1 MALPCWVTA
10 PTPAA
15 TDGERLRNS
24 SSWLLAIAAAAHPAC
39 PAWNRAWRLACDV
52 GPPLAAYGP
61 QCDNGA
67 LSPQDASVCDAF
79 YAPLLLPQPPPPAP
93 APLVYVP
100 TLCLP
105 AFAQHVLPRVPA
117 ASRLVLVSGLADW
130 GPARVFGRGS
140 EPAGR
145 AACEALL
152 RDARVLAW
160 WAEMLDFGLQEGGG
174 VAGKGP
180 HALPLGVDLHTLAFK
195 PSERPAWGPPQAPLR
210 QAAALWAAAA
220 AARHAD
226 PRVYVCWGI
235 RNRRRLAVS
244 EAAAAHPSVYAADPS
259 APGTLLRTDF
269 WARTGAHEW
278 CACVQGYG
286 RDCHRT
292 WEVLAL
298 GGGVVVED
306 MPFTRRALEGLPA
319 VFLGSGAGE
328 EGGSSGGSS
337 GAGGGVGGS
346 ERSGAAGGGSAAAA
360 ATAARA
366 PQPPPRGTFSRPWQE
381 LGAVLP
387 RLAQARVQAR
397 GSGACCPGLARL
409 AAAAGGSG
417 SGSSDS
423 SSGGS
428 SGGAETRAP
437 AALLGALAQAL
448 VAGAEGQAE
457 AAAEAGAP
465 PLQPPAGV
473 HALLLARPWLEA
485 MRRSAHRA

>member
-1 MALPCWVTA
+1 M
-10 PTPAA
+10 
-15 TDGERLRNS
+15 
-24 SSWLLAIAAAAHPAC
+24 
-39 PAWNRAWRLACDV
+39 
-52 GPPLAAYGP
+52 
-61 QCDNGA
+61 
-67 LSPQDASVCDAF
+67 DASICSDF
-79 YAPLLLPQPPPPAP
+79 YAALLLPQPPHPAP
-93 APLVYVP
+93 APRVYVP

-117 ASRLVLVSGLADW
+117 CRRLLLVTGLADW
-130 GPARVFGRGS
+130 GPARVFGGGS

-195 PSERPAWGPPQAPLR
+195 PSERPAWGPPQAPLC

-306 MPFTRRALEGLPA
+306 MPFTRRCLAGVPA
-319 VFLGSGAGE
+319 VFGGGAGGGGGE
-328 EGGSSGGSS
+328 EGG
-337 GAGGGVGGS
+337 
-346 ERSGAAGGGSAAAA
+346 R
-360 ATAARA
+360 
-366 PQPPPRGTFSRPWQE
+366 PPPRGTFSRPWQE
-381 LGAVLP
+381 LGAALP
-387 RLAQARVQAR
+387 T
-397 GSGACCPGLARL
+397 L
-409 AAAAGGSG
+409 AAARAAAAAAAAAPNARSWAG
-417 SGSSDS
+417 
-423 SSGGS
+423 
-428 SGGAETRAP
+428 
-437 AALLGALAQAL
+437 AASFAGPLMGALARELMAQP
-448 VAGAEGQAE
+448 VASGGGEEEGGGAVE
-457 AAAEAGAP
+457 AHT
-465 PLQPPAGV
+465 LDPPAGL
-473 HALLLARPWLEA
+473 HPLLLVRPWLQA
-485 MRRSAHRA
+485 MRASAVL

>member
-10 PTPAA
+10 PAPAA
-15 TDGERLRNS
+15 TDGERQRNL
-24 SSWLLAIAAAAHPAC
+24 SSWRLAIAAAAHRAC

-61 QCDNGA
+61 QLDNGA

-117 ASRLVLVSGLADW
+117 GSRLVLVTGLADW

-160 WAEMLDFGLQEGGG
+160 WAEMLDFGLLQEEGGG
-174 VAGKGP
+174 GGGKGP

-220 AARHAD
+220 HARHAD

-259 APGTLLRTDF
+259 APGALLRTEF

-306 MPFTRRALEGLPA
+306 MPFTRRVLEGLPA
-319 VFLGSGAGE
+319 VFLGSGVGE
-328 EGGSSGGSS
+328 EGGDGGAGGSARRG
-337 GAGGGVGGS
+337 GAGGG
-346 ERSGAAGGGSAAAA
+346 GGGGAAAA
-360 ATAARA
+360 AAGA

-387 RLAQARVQAR
+387 RLAQARAQAR

-409 AAAAGGSG
+409 AAAGSGGGGGGGGGSG
-417 SGSSDS
+417 
-423 SSGGS
+423 
-428 SGGAETRAP
+428 AETGAP
-437 AALLGALAQAL
+437 ATLLGALALAL
-448 VAGAEGQAE
+448 VAGAEGRAE
-457 AAAEAGAP
+457 AAEGAEAP

-473 HALLLARPWLEA
+473 HTLLLARPWLAA